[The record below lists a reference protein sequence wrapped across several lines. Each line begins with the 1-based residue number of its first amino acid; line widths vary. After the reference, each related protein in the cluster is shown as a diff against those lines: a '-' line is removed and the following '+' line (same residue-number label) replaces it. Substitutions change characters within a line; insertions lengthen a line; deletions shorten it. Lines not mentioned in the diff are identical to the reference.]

1 MTVEHLWMNGEVIKA
16 KNKVLAKSEDELS
29 YNIHSTSFKELHLS
43 AMISSEAKFDLSN
56 EKVRDNVDYLKCHVN
71 GDATETGLIRFF

>member
-1 MTVEHLWMNGEVIKA
+1 MTVEHIWMNGDTIRA
-16 KNKVLAKSEDELS
+16 QNKKLVENESDLKYD
-29 YNIHSTSFKELHLS
+29 YNSTAFKELHLS

-56 EKVRDNVDYLKCHVN
+56 EKDRDTIDYLKCHVN